1 VTQGRSL
8 FVGIDVGTTLTKAGV
23 VDLKG
28 TELAH
33 AAVPTIWQRE
43 PTGGHARPDDLFAGA
58 VAAIS
63 EVLEKVPAGDVLGVG
78 VTSLAETVVLVDRG
92 GSAVGPAIAWYDGRA
107 ADDHAQLRSDFGAE
121 RFGQATGLGTSQIPT
136 IATLRWI
143 MRNVADARRA
153 TSVLSVAEW
162 VVYRLGGDLAAEASL
177 ASRTGALSVA
187 TRQWW
192 TEALDWAGVRHT
204 IFPEV
209 RWAGASFGRAHDLP
223 RGLERLEGTA
233 LTVAGHD
240 HPCASVGI
248 GVSQQSQVMDD
259 CGTAEA
265 LVRAV
270 PMRPDLD
277 LAAGLPLGIMVGCH
291 VLPGHYSMMGG
302 FPFGLE
308 LIHVLDQFG
317 VASHHGLTDLDAPA
331 LALGLLQASVTV
343 GPTGVTVGST
353 GVTVGPTGSSPIFT
367 PERAG
372 GKTSVEP
379 ERAWWGAVASA
390 VAGSRLLLDALER
403 LGGPIAEVRMS
414 GGWSRNPLL
423 MTLKSEVFPELSYP
437 VVKEAGT
444 RGAALLASL
453 TAGAYSDVVEFPE
466 TELELISPL
475 SLGRGATTQRRAP
488 STGATSQ

>member
-1 VTQGRSL
+1 MTQGRSL

-28 TELAH
+28 TELAQ
-33 AAVPTIWQRE
+33 AAVPTTWERE
-43 PTGGHARPDDLFAGA
+43 PTGGHAHPDDLFAGA

-63 EVLEKVPAGDVLGVG
+63 EVLEKVPVGDVLGVG
-78 VTSLAETVVLVDRG
+78 VTSLAETAVLVDRH
-92 GSAVGPAIAWYDGRA
+92 GSAVAPAIAWYDGRA
-107 ADDHAQLRSDFGAE
+107 VDDHAQLKSDFGAE
-121 RFGQATGLGTSQIPT
+121 HFGQITGLGTSQIPT
-136 IATLRWI
+136 IATLRWL

-187 TRQWW
+187 ARRWW
-192 TEALDWAGVRHT
+192 TDTLDWAGVRRT

-209 RWAGASFGRAHDLP
+209 RSAGASFGRAHDLP

-270 PMRPDLD
+270 PVRPDLD
-277 LAAGLPLGIMVGCH
+277 LAAGLPLGIMVGWH
-291 VLPGHYSMMGG
+291 VLPGYYALLGG

-308 LIHVLDQFG
+308 LIQVLDQFG
-317 VASHHGLTDLDAPA
+317 LASHHGLTDLDTRA
-331 LALGLLQASVTV
+331 LGLGLLQGSAI
-343 GPTGVTVGST
+343 GPTGMAPMRPVT
-353 GVTVGPTGSSPIFT
+353 
-367 PERAG
+367 G

-379 ERAWWGAVASA
+379 ERAWWTAVASG
-390 VAGSRLLLDALER
+390 VAGSRLLLDGLER
-403 LGGPIAEVRMS
+403 LGGPITEVRMS

-423 MTLKSEVFPELSYP
+423 MTLKSEVFPALAYP

-453 TAGAYSDVVEFPE
+453 AAGAYADVAEFPE
-466 TELELISPL
+466 PELEFMSPRPL
-475 SLGRGATTQRRAP
+475 RPGATAERAVP
-488 STGATSQ
+488 

>member
-1 VTQGRSL
+1 MTQGRSL

-63 EVLEKVPAGDVLGVG
+63 EVLAKVPAGDVLGVG
-78 VTSLAETVVLVDRG
+78 VTSLAETVVLVDRA
-92 GSAVGPAIAWYDGRA
+92 GSAVGPAIAWYDARA
-107 ADDHAQLRSDFGAE
+107 ADDHAQLRSDFGVE

-192 TEALDWAGVRHT
+192 TEAFDWAGVRHT

-209 RWAGASFGRAHDLP
+209 RWAGASFGRAHDLS

-248 GVSQQSQVMDD
+248 GVSQQNQVMDD

-265 LVRAV
+265 LIRAV

-308 LIHVLDQFG
+308 LIHVLEQFG

-343 GPTGVTVGST
+343 GPR

-367 PERAG
+367 PVRAG

-379 ERAWWGAVASA
+379 ERAWWGALASA

-453 TAGAYSDVVEFPE
+453 TAGAYSDVVEFPDP
-466 TELELISPL
+466 ELELISPAIAGAGRDNPSQG
-475 SLGRGATTQRRAP
+475 SL
-488 STGATSQ
+488 

>member
-1 VTQGRSL
+1 MTQGRGL

-23 VDLKG
+23 IDLKG

-78 VTSLAETVVLVDRG
+78 VTGLAETVVLVDRG
-92 GSAVGPAIAWYDGRA
+92 GSAVGPAIAWYDWRA
-107 ADDHAQLRSDFGAE
+107 ADDHAQLSSDFGAE

-136 IATLRWI
+136 VATLRWM
-143 MRNVADARRA
+143 MRNVADSRRA
-153 TSVLSVAEW
+153 TCVLSVAEW

-248 GVSQQSQVMDD
+248 GVLQQSQVMDD

-277 LAAGLPLGIMVGCH
+277 LSAGLPFGIMVGWH
-291 VLPGHYSMMGG
+291 VIPGHYALIGG

-308 LIHVLDQFG
+308 LMQVLDQFG
-317 VASHHGLTDLDAPA
+317 VASHHGSTDLDTPA
-331 LALGLLQASVTV
+331 LALGLLQASVAV
-343 GPTGVTVGST
+343 GPSSWPPLQPATGVTM
-353 GVTVGPTGSSPIFT
+353 
-367 PERAG
+367 
-372 GKTSVEP
+372 SVEP
-379 ERAWWGAVASA
+379 ERVWWTALASA
-390 VAGSRLLLDALER
+390 VAGSRWLLDGLER
-403 LGGPIAEVRMS
+403 LGGPITEVRMS
-414 GGWSRNPLL
+414 GGWSRNSLL
-423 MTLKSEVFPELSYP
+423 ISLKSEVFPALALP

-453 TAGAYSDVVEFPE
+453 SAEAYADVAEFPE
-466 TELELISPL
+466 PELELISPR
-475 SLGRGATTQRRAP
+475 SLGPGVITQRGAPSRAA
-488 STGATSQ
+488 ST

>member
-1 VTQGRSL
+1 MTRGRSL

-23 VDLKG
+23 VDLNG

-33 AAVPTIWQRE
+33 AAVPTTWQRE
-43 PTGGHARPDDLFAGA
+43 PTGGHAHPDDLFAGA
-58 VAAIS
+58 VAAVS

-78 VTSLAETVVLVDRG
+78 VTSLAETAVLVDRG

-107 ADDHAQLRSDFGAE
+107 VDDHAQLKSDFGAE

-136 IATLRWI
+136 IATLRWL

-192 TEALDWAGVRHT
+192 TETLDWAGVRHT

-223 RGLERLEGTA
+223 RGLERLDGTA

-248 GVSQQSQVMDD
+248 GVLQQSQVMDD

-270 PMRPDLD
+270 PVRPDLD
-277 LAAGLPLGIMVGCH
+277 LAAGLPLGIMVGWH
-291 VLPGHYSMMGG
+291 VFPGHYTLMAG

-308 LIHVLDQFG
+308 LIQVLDQFG
-317 VASHHGLTDLDAPA
+317 VASHHGLTDLDTPA

-343 GPTGVTVGST
+343 GPTGL
-353 GVTVGPTGSSPIFT
+353 PPMR
-367 PERAG
+367 PLMG
-372 GKTSVEP
+372 GKMSVEP
-379 ERAWWGAVASA
+379 ERAWWTAVASA
-390 VAGSRLLLDALER
+390 VAGSRWLLDGLER
-403 LGGPIAEVRMS
+403 LGGPITEVRMS

-423 MTLKSEVFPELSYP
+423 MTLKSEVFPALAYP

-453 TAGAYSDVVEFPE
+453 AAEAYGDVAEFPQP
-466 TELELISPL
+466 ELEFISPR
-475 SLGRGATTQRRAP
+475 SLGPGAITQRGAP
-488 STGATSQ
+488 SPAATST